1 MDKEYNIW
9 IMVVSIKFDILHIL
23 NFFPT
28 KKVYLLKPKRGIF
41 VKSVDFL
48 ALKKFTSEETKYF

>member
-9 IMVVSIKFDILHIL
+9 IMVVSIKFEKLIML
-23 NFFPT
+23 NIFLGNAVFL
-28 KKVYLLKPKRGIF
+28 VKPKRGTF

-48 ALKKFTSEETKYF
+48 GPKKFTNEETKYF